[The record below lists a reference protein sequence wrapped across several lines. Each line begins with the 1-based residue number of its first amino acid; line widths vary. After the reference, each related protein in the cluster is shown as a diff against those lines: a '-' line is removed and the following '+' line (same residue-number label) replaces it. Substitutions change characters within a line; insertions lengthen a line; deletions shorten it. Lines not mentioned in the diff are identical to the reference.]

1 MAQLTH
7 EEYDILERAITDG
20 RRIVIH
26 RRGTEYV
33 VIPRALRLTGGRELI
48 ESVHPTTGDDFDFY
62 IDDLE
67 SIQVVP

>member
-7 EEYDILERAITDG
+7 EQYDILERAIADG
-20 RRIVIH
+20 RRIVIN

-33 VIPRALRLTGGRELI
+33 VVPKSLRLTDGRELI

-62 IDDLE
+62 IDELD
-67 SIQVVP
+67 SIQVVK